1 MQLLEHQLVLSATD
15 LVHFL
20 ECEHLTQ
27 LDLGAAHGKLWAPEI
42 EDPEAEVLRHRGAQH
57 EQRYLKHLKAEG
69 RDVVEIRSTAGDALS
84 RHVEE
89 HDQTLAAMWAGA
101 DVIYQG
107 TFFGGGWLG
116 HADFLLRV
124 GRPSSLG
131 TWSYE
136 VADTKLARSVKV
148 GALLQMCAYSEQL
161 AGVQGLDPEHM
172 HVVLGDMSVESH
184 RLANYA
190 AYYRSV
196 KQRFLA
202 AIGQPRGDTYPDA
215 VAHCGVCDWKA
226 CCEERRRADD
236 HLSLVAGLRR
246 DQTRKLTAAGVPTL
260 AVLAASVELD
270 AVKGIGDHTLARLRQ
285 QARLQLRQ
293 RETEQVHY
301 ELLPPDGP
309 ERGLCALPAPS
320 PGDLFFDMEGDPW
333 EGEEGLEYLFGL
345 VELDG
350 GDPRYRAFWA
360 HDAAAEKRAFEDFM
374 DYVMLRLSDYPDLHI
389 YHYASYE
396 PDRMKRLMGRYGTRE
411 EEVDRLLRGGVFVD
425 LYQVVRQG
433 VRVSQE
439 SYSIKKLEPLY
450 MPARETAITEGGS
463 SIVFYERWIES
474 REPAI
479 LQDIEDYNRDDCIS
493 TWRLRD
499 WLEER
504 RGEAAGSF
512 GPELPRPAP
521 RSMEPAERLHEQE
534 TQVARL
540 AARLT
545 ADIPDDAAQRS
556 PEQQGRWLLAQLL
569 GWHRRE
575 DRPEWWAFYE
585 RLRKTDDELMDDPD
599 SIGGL
604 SYEGVVETVKRSLV
618 HRYHFNSEQEHKFSA
633 GATPYDPRT
642 EAPAGTVMGVDTITG
657 TIDLKRGATSKA
669 PRPTSLVPPPPINN
683 TVLRDGIARCAM
695 WLADHGL
702 DNAGPY
708 QAAADLLVRRPPRLR
723 GLNSGEPLQQAG
735 ESAQDAA
742 GRLAL
747 SLDGNVLPVQGPPGS
762 GKTFTAARMI
772 VDLVAAG
779 KRIGVT
785 SNSHKAIGNLLEEL
799 LRAARSEDRTI
810 RVVQKVNEGE
820 QCDVDVACTNSNADI
835 EAALAAGSVD
845 VVAGT
850 AWLFAREALSETF
863 DTLFVDEAGQVSLA
877 NVVAMSGCARNLVL
891 LGDPQQLPQVTKGTH
906 PKGAEQSALGHLL
919 GAHATIP
926 AELGLFLDTTW
937 RLHPDVCRFVSEI
950 SYEGRLEP
958 DSSCARQSLGGLT
971 GLRYYAAEHQHNRSS
986 SPEEVMLARG
996 LFDELL
1002 PANWT
1007 AANGQSRPMAIEDIL
1022 VVAPYNA
1029 QVARL
1034 GQSLPAGARV
1044 GTVDKFQ
1051 GQEAPVVIYSLAT
1064 SSADDLPRNLEFL
1077 YSLNR
1082 LNVAISRARGL
1093 AILVCSPLLLA
1104 VRCRTPQQMRL
1115 ANALSR
1121 FIELAR
1127 RQAARTERSGVDDS
1141 RMSTLT

>member
-1 MQLLEHQLVLSATD
+1 MQLLDDQLVLSATD

-27 LDLGAAHGKLWAPEI
+27 LNLGAAHGAIRAPAI
-42 EDPEAEVLRHRGAQH
+42 EDPEAEVLRRRGAQH
-57 EQRYLKHLKAEG
+57 ERRYLEHLKAAG
-69 RDVVEIRSTAGDALS
+69 RQVVEIRATRGDASS
-84 RHVEE
+84 RHIEE
-89 HDQTLAAMWAGA
+89 HQQTLAAMRAGA
-101 DVIYQG
+101 EVIYQA

-124 GRPSSLG
+124 DRPSALG
-131 TWSYE
+131 AWSY
-136 VADTKLARSVKV
+136 
-148 GALLQMCAYSEQL
+148 EQL
-161 AGVQGLDPEHM
+161 AGIQGLEPERM

-184 RLANYA
+184 RLADYA

-202 AIGQPRGDTYPDA
+202 AIAEPRGDTYPDP
-215 VAHCGVCDWKA
+215 VAHCGVCDWKN

-246 DQTRKLTAAGVPTL
+246 DQTRKLTAAGIPTL
-260 AVLAASVELD
+260 ALLAASEEL
-270 AVKGIGDHTLARLRQ
+270 AGVKGIGDHTLARLRR
-285 QARLQLRQ
+285 QARLQLHQ
-293 RETEQVHY
+293 RETERVHY

-320 PGDLFFDMEGDPW
+320 AGDIFFDMEGDPW
-333 EGEEGLEYLFGL
+333 EGDDGLEYLFGL
-345 VELDG
+345 VELEDG
-350 GDPRYRAFWA
+350 EPRYRAFWA
-360 HDAAAEKRAFEDFM
+360 HDVAAEKRAFEDFI
-374 DYVMLRLSDYPDLHI
+374 DYVMARLAAHPDLHI

-411 EEVDRLLRGGVFVD
+411 DEVDRLLRGGVFVD

-433 VRVSQE
+433 IRVSQE

-450 MPARETAITEGGS
+450 MPARDTAITEGGS

-474 REPAI
+474 HEPAI
-479 LQDIEDYNRDDCIS
+479 LQAIEDYNRDDCIS
-493 TWRLRD
+493 TWKLRD

-504 RGEAAGSF
+504 RVEAPALF
-512 GPELPRPAP
+512 GQELPRPAP
-521 RSMEPAERLHEQE
+521 RSMEPAEKLHEE
-534 TQVARL
+534 EIRVAGL
-540 AARLT
+540 VAALT
-545 ADIPDDAAQRS
+545 AGVPDDPAQRS

-575 DRPEWWAFYE
+575 DRPEWWAYYE
-585 RLRKTDDELMDDPD
+585 RLRKTDDELQDDPD

-618 HRYHFNSEQEHKFSA
+618 HRYHFNPEQEHKFSA

-642 EAPAGTVMGVDTITG
+642 EAPAGVVVAVDNIAG
-657 TIDLKRGATSKA
+657 TIDLKRGAASKA
-669 PRPTSLVPPPPINN
+669 PHPTSLVPSPPINN
-683 TVLRDGIARCAM
+683 TVLRDGIVRCAT
-695 WLADHGL
+695 WLAEHGL
-702 DNAGPY
+702 DNAGSY
-708 QAAADLLVRRPPRLR
+708 QAAADLLLRRPPRLR
-723 GLNSGEPLQQAG
+723 APNSGEPLQQAG

-742 GRLAL
+742 RRLAL
-747 SLDGNVLPVQGPPGS
+747 SLDDTVLPVQGPPGS
-762 GKTFTAARMI
+762 GKTHTAARMI
-772 VDLVAAG
+772 LDLIAAG
-779 KRIGVT
+779 KRVGVT

-799 LRAARSEDRTI
+799 LRAARSEGRTI
-810 RVVQKVNEGE
+810 RVLQKVNEGE
-820 QCDVDVACTNSNADI
+820 QCDADVHCTNSNADV

-906 PKGAEQSALGHLL
+906 PKGAEQSALGHVL
-919 GAHATIP
+919 GEHATVP
-926 AELGLFLDTTW
+926 PELGLFLGTTW

-958 DSSCARQSLGGLT
+958 DPSCARQSLDGAS
-971 GLRYYAAEHQHNRSS
+971 GLRFLQAEHQHNRSC
-986 SPEEVMLARG
+986 
-996 LFDELL
+996 LFDGLM
-1002 PANWT
+1002 AAQWT
-1007 AANGQSRPMAIEDIL
+1007 AANGQRRPMALRDIL

-1034 GQSLPAGARV
+1034 GLSLPAGARV

-1093 AILVCSPLLLA
+1093 AILVCSPALLA

-1115 ANALSR
+1115 ANALCR
-1121 FIELAR
+1121 FVELA
-1127 RQAARTERSGVDDS
+1127 AIPDASGV
-1141 RMSTLT
+1141 TP

>member
-1 MQLLEHQLVLSATD
+1 MQLLDNQLILSATD

-27 LDLGAAHGKLWAPEI
+27 LELGAAHGELRAPEI

-57 EQRYLKHLKAEG
+57 EQRYLEHLKAEG
-69 RDVVEIRSTAGDALS
+69 RDVVGIRSTGGDALS

-89 HDQTLAAMWAGA
+89 HDQTLAAMRRGA

-161 AGVQGLDPEHM
+161 AGVQGIDPEHM

-184 RLANYA
+184 RVAEYA

-202 AIGQPRGDTYPDA
+202 AIGQPRGDTYPEP
-215 VAHCGVCDWKA
+215 VAHCGVCNWNT

-246 DQTRKLTAAGVPTL
+246 DQTRKLTVAGVPTL
-260 AVLAASVELD
+260 AVLAASEDL
-270 AVKGIGDHTLARLRQ
+270 AALKGIGDHTLARLRQ

-309 ERGLCALPAPS
+309 GRGLCALPAPS

-333 EGEEGLEYLFGL
+333 EGDDGLEYLFGL
-345 VELDG
+345 VDLEG
-350 GDPRYRAFWA
+350 REPRYRAFWA
-360 HDAAAEKRAFEDFM
+360 HDAAAEKRAFEDFI
-374 DYVMLRLSDYPDLHI
+374 DYVMARLADYPDLHI

-411 EEVDRLLRGGVFVD
+411 EEVDQLLRGGVFVD

-439 SYSIKKLEPLY
+439 SYSLKKLEPLY

-474 REPAI
+474 HQSAI

-493 TWRLRD
+493 TWKLRD

-504 RGEAAGSF
+504 RTEAAGSF
-512 GPELPRPAP
+512 GQELPRPAP
-521 RSMEPAERLHEQE
+521 RSMEPVEKLHEEE
-534 TQVARL
+534 TRVAGL
-540 AARLT
+540 AAALT
-545 ADIPDDAAQRS
+545 AGMPDDPAERS
-556 PEQQGRWLLAQLL
+556 PEQHGRWLLAQLL

-575 DRPEWWAFYE
+575 DRPEWWAYYE
-585 RLRKTDDELMDDPD
+585 RLRKTDDELLDDPD

-618 HRYHFNSEQEHKFSA
+618 HRYRFNPEQEHKFSA

-642 EAPAGTVMGVDTITG
+642 EAPAGIVVAVDNMAG
-657 TIDLKRGATSKA
+657 TIDLKRGAASKA
-669 PRPTSLVPPPPINN
+669 PHPTSLVPPPPINN
-683 TVLRDGIARCAM
+683 TVLRDGIARCAT
-695 WLADHGL
+695 WLAEYGL

-708 QAAADLLVRRPPRLR
+708 QAAAGLLLRRPPRLT
-723 GLNSGEPLQQAG
+723 GEISGAPLQQAG

-742 GRLAL
+742 RRLAL
-747 SLDGNVLPVQGPPGS
+747 SLDGTVLPVQGPPGS
-762 GKTFTAARMI
+762 GKTHTAARMI
-772 VDLVAAG
+772 LDLIAAG
-779 KRIGVT
+779 KRLGVT

-799 LRAARSEDRTI
+799 LRAARSEGRTI
-810 RVVQKVNEGE
+810 RVLQKVNEGE
-820 QCDVDVACTNSNADI
+820 PCDAGVDCTNSNADV

-850 AWLFAREALSETF
+850 AWLFAREALSEAF

-891 LGDPQQLPQVTKGTH
+891 LGDPQQLSQVTKGTH

-919 GAHATIP
+919 AGHATMRP
-926 AELGLFLDTTW
+926 ELGLFLGTTW

-950 SYEGRLEP
+950 SYEGRLDP
-958 DSSCARQSLGGLT
+958 DPSCARQSLDGRT
-971 GLRYYAAEHQHNRSS
+971 GLRHYSVEHRHNRSS
-986 SPEEVMLARG
+986 SPEEVAQVKTLFHEMLSSH
-996 LFDELL
+996 
-1002 PANWT
+1002 WT
-1007 AANGQSRPMAIEDIL
+1007 AAGGQSRPMTLEDVL

-1082 LNVAISRARGL
+1082 LNVAISRARGV
-1093 AILVCSPLLLA
+1093 AILVCSPALLA

-1115 ANALSR
+1115 ANALCR
-1121 FIELAR
+1121 FVELAGAKLF
-1127 RQAARTERSGVDDS
+1127 QAAAVAAAIPQA
-1141 RMSTLT
+1141 